1 MTFSVWGPPLAEKH
15 TARPPTQRT
24 HRDLYIKR
32 AMSAL
37 DSLVKAKRQA
47 GLLRTRCTPAAH
59 THAVGTALGPSLR
72 ENPGRLRDM

>member
-1 MTFSVWGPPLAEKH
+1 MFS
-15 TARPPTQRT
+15 
-24 HRDLYIKR
+24 

-59 THAVGTALGPSLR
+59 TDALGTALGPSLC
-72 ENPGRLRDM
+72 ENPGRLREM